1 MPMLG
6 SQRDLYLINE
16 VKEIGFFWGLK
27 VLMFIPHNSYM
38 FYCSRIAHLT
48 FVVKPQWTF
57 KGLNHEVAKF

>member
-1 MPMLG
+1 MLG

-48 FVVKPQWTF
+48 FVVKPQ
-57 KGLNHEVAKF
+57 